1 MASSTVEISSAP
13 VRWVAS
19 LFDALK
25 SKPSRRQRPSIAD
38 RIARVSRIRVTPF
51 KTVGYQGDTMTFSA
65 LPSDSSDLTVQGA
78 RLEWES
84 SDTSKL
90 KIDNTGEATLLR
102 PGMVR
107 VICRAGSSQ
116 GVAFVLIRPGARP
129 PQTDQEWDADQSSFS
144 VTGQSSDSGQSSVAS
159 GQLSDQSAEDGE
171 VQSAG
176 LIASFMDHLSPTAFA
191 QNCNQD
197 FGGDSSDFGYDQLWT
212 QPRNYTGNP
221 RNRAIE
227 GFPLGSILP
236 EGSNFNAAFPLY
248 SLGGRGLGAS
258 LTLFYNSRVWAVH
271 GSAITFNPTQGWP
284 FAGFSLG
291 FGRIFTYGS
300 GSSTKYV
307 LIDPDGTRRYLG
319 TGSDTTT
326 STYTTNDGSH
336 ITFVG
341 SKTSGGSLY
350 FNDGTKVTIT
360 VTNNRLLPT
369 KIRDAN
375 GNYISI
381 GYKTYN
387 SSTFPWRQALDY
399 VTDTLGRA
407 LQFNYDSCAN
417 LSSITVPAFGSG
429 TTDIVK
435 FDYQSI
441 SISNSFSGLTV
452 ENRPTLPVPA
462 LRHIFF
468 DATDSG
474 YKFDYSVYG
483 MIYNLSMRKDMSID
497 VNGVISDGTE
507 RAAISFNYPVSASSL
522 TDAPAFTQR
531 TETATNSP
539 TASYSYSTTTDTV
552 AQTKTMTITQPDSS
566 QVLLTRS
573 TDGTSVANT
582 LMIQSEVK
590 NSTGGSMAKSTFTY
604 ANDPAG
610 YPQIQSVTSYD
621 DAGTPT
627 KVDFDYDSYGN
638 VTNSRQYGY
647 QISGQWQVRRRSR
660 SVFKTDSA
668 YINAYLR
675 SLVIESDVYD
685 AQQNTNDADDVMIAK
700 TTITYDDYQ
709 AMGGMET
716 YSGQQMPPGHDSS
729 FDQNYTT
736 RGNMTGTTEY
746 KDIATSQTIAHLRK
760 LDIFGN
766 VVKEQLDCCTEREY
780 MRDGGNCFNSPYE
793 VRSGTSG
800 MQLASTM
807 EDDMNTGLVTS
818 QTDPRGETTTITY
831 DSALRTDVMTSPTG
845 ATQDASYN
853 DSALTSTQT
862 TNWTEGLT
870 NKSATTSYSYDGWG
884 RVKSVVGPNNGQV
897 NTTYDSM
904 GRVWKQTNPFQSG
917 QTPGAETVSTFDALG
932 RTTVGTLPDSQTVQT
947 SYSGNTVTVT
957 DQVNRKMKREVDG
970 LGRLV
975 KVYEQTASG
984 GTPTQ
989 EASYTYD
996 LMDRLVEVNQGSQLR
1011 KYKYDSMGRLLFEK
1025 IPEQAAT
1032 INDGTGTYWT
1042 CKYTYTDYNA
1052 VATRTDARGVI
1063 TSYTYDDLRRMTGVS
1078 YNVTG
1083 ATGVASTPTVTY
1095 SYDTGSSSTTKG
1107 LLLSVNVSGQ
1117 SSESYSYNTDNR
1129 LSSLTRTIGT
1139 RNYATSYQYT
1149 TAGQLTQLTYPST
1162 RAVNI
1167 NHDSIGRL
1175 SSIVNN
1181 SDSANYLSGI
1191 SYNPAGQTTAWTL
1204 GSNIAESFGYS
1215 STRLQVT
1222 SQTVTQSG
1230 STRLSLSYSYAA
1242 SSGQMGGGSTAGNA
1256 GQLMS
1261 VSGSIGGQTESAAY
1275 TYDNVGRL
1283 VTSNQTSNSVSAQ
1296 RRFVYDRWGNR
1307 SEMWNAT
1314 SGGSQIQSVSLE
1326 QSGGV
1331 PTNRITSVTQGSTLN
1346 YSYDS
1351 AGNVTSDGVHSYT
1364 YDAEN
1369 RVVSVDSGSTASYSY
1384 DHQNRRV
1391 KKTVGSTTTHY
1402 VWQDEQ
1408 VIAEH
1413 NGSTGAMLNE
1423 YIYAKGRMIARE
1435 GGSGRVFFLYD
1446 RLSARAT
1453 ITDGQGNIQGRQSH
1467 LPFGEELN
1475 ATGTTD
1481 KHRFTSY
1488 ERDSETGT
1496 DYAVNRQYAQGVGKF
1511 MRVDPILDEGFKARR
1526 SIGCAEG
1533 GTIKGYLTNPQ
1544 SFHRFSYVLSNPIN
1558 KTDPLGLEDYWECL
1572 ARESDDCLDAQ
1583 LADIDEIF
1591 YTFLIDV
1598 IVCAIACLS
1607 GAIPACIACIAGA
1620 VARSTNSEFVLKYRR
1635 MMQRY
1640 NKCMNKRYRTCN
1652 GRPGDPDP
1660 YSPFR
1665 DLSPD
1670 DEGGLPHWEGDWGI
1684 GSTCNTFNWVANAQ
1698 CQGVM
1703 RIDPLA
1709 WTMEAAGIGQ

>member
-1 MASSTVEISSAP
+1 MPITPPPSVSKSYRVFFISLRRKFLCTVLILSLLALPGNHFADAFSAMASSTVEISSAP

-144 VTGQSSDSGQSSVAS
+144 VSGQGPGVGGQGPGVGGQGSEHLAAGDHQESMSSGQSAADTQ
-159 GQLSDQSAEDGE
+159 G
-171 VQSAG
+171 QSAG
-176 LIASFMDHLSPTAFA
+176 LVESLVDKLSDKLSPTAFA
-191 QNCNQD
+191 QSCNQG

-258 LTLFYNSRVWAVH
+258 LTLFYNSRVWTVH

-307 LIDPDGTRRYLG
+307 LIDPDGTRHYLG

-326 STYTTNDGSH
+326 STYTTSDGSH

-341 SKTSGGSLY
+341 SKASGGSLY

-552 AQTKTMTITQPDSS
+552 AQTKTMTITRPDSS

-627 KVDFDYDSYGN
+627 KVDFDYYGGPKNQDKKTEKFSY
-638 VTNSRQYGY
+638 
-647 QISGQWQVRRRSR
+647 
-660 SVFKTDSA
+660 
-668 YINAYLR
+668 
-675 SLVIESDVYD
+675 SLVS
-685 AQQNTNDADDVMIAK
+685 
-700 TTITYDDYQ
+700 
-709 AMGGMET
+709 
-716 YSGQQMPPGHDSS
+716 
-729 FDQNYTT
+729 
-736 RGNMTGTTEY
+736 
-746 KDIATSQTIAHLRK
+746 
-760 LDIFGN
+760 
-766 VVKEQLDCCTEREY
+766 
-780 MRDGGNCFNSPYE
+780 
-793 VRSGTSG
+793 
-800 MQLASTM
+800 
-807 EDDMNTGLVTS
+807 
-818 QTDPRGETTTITY
+818 
-831 DSALRTDVMTSPTG
+831 
-845 ATQDASYN
+845 
-853 DSALTSTQT
+853 
-862 TNWTEGLT
+862 
-870 NKSATTSYSYDGWG
+870 
-884 RVKSVVGPNNGQV
+884 
-897 NTTYDSM
+897 
-904 GRVWKQTNPFQSG
+904 
-917 QTPGAETVSTFDALG
+917 
-932 RTTVGTLPDSQTVQT
+932 
-947 SYSGNTVTVT
+947 
-957 DQVNRKMKREVDG
+957 
-970 LGRLV
+970 
-975 KVYEQTASG
+975 
-984 GTPTQ
+984 
-989 EASYTYD
+989 
-996 LMDRLVEVNQGSQLR
+996 
-1011 KYKYDSMGRLLFEK
+1011 
-1025 IPEQAAT
+1025 
-1032 INDGTGTYWT
+1032 
-1042 CKYTYTDYNA
+1042 
-1052 VATRTDARGVI
+1052 
-1063 TSYTYDDLRRMTGVS
+1063 
-1078 YNVTG
+1078 
-1083 ATGVASTPTVTY
+1083 
-1095 SYDTGSSSTTKG
+1095 
-1107 LLLSVNVSGQ
+1107 
-1117 SSESYSYNTDNR
+1117 
-1129 LSSLTRTIGT
+1129 
-1139 RNYATSYQYT
+1139 
-1149 TAGQLTQLTYPST
+1149 
-1162 RAVNI
+1162 
-1167 NHDSIGRL
+1167 
-1175 SSIVNN
+1175 
-1181 SDSANYLSGI
+1181 
-1191 SYNPAGQTTAWTL
+1191 
-1204 GSNIAESFGYS
+1204 
-1215 STRLQVT
+1215 
-1222 SQTVTQSG
+1222 
-1230 STRLSLSYSYAA
+1230 
-1242 SSGQMGGGSTAGNA
+1242 
-1256 GQLMS
+1256 
-1261 VSGSIGGQTESAAY
+1261 
-1275 TYDNVGRL
+1275 
-1283 VTSNQTSNSVSAQ
+1283 
-1296 RRFVYDRWGNR
+1296 
-1307 SEMWNAT
+1307 
-1314 SGGSQIQSVSLE
+1314 
-1326 QSGGV
+1326 
-1331 PTNRITSVTQGSTLN
+1331 
-1346 YSYDS
+1346 
-1351 AGNVTSDGVHSYT
+1351 
-1364 YDAEN
+1364 
-1369 RVVSVDSGSTASYSY
+1369 
-1384 DHQNRRV
+1384 
-1391 KKTVGSTTTHY
+1391 
-1402 VWQDEQ
+1402 
-1408 VIAEH
+1408 
-1413 NGSTGAMLNE
+1413 
-1423 YIYAKGRMIARE
+1423 
-1435 GGSGRVFFLYD
+1435 
-1446 RLSARAT
+1446 
-1453 ITDGQGNIQGRQSH
+1453 
-1467 LPFGEELN
+1467 
-1475 ATGTTD
+1475 
-1481 KHRFTSY
+1481 
-1488 ERDSETGT
+1488 
-1496 DYAVNRQYAQGVGKF
+1496 
-1511 MRVDPILDEGFKARR
+1511 
-1526 SIGCAEG
+1526 
-1533 GTIKGYLTNPQ
+1533 
-1544 SFHRFSYVLSNPIN
+1544 
-1558 KTDPLGLEDYWECL
+1558 
-1572 ARESDDCLDAQ
+1572 
-1583 LADIDEIF
+1583 
-1591 YTFLIDV
+1591 
-1598 IVCAIACLS
+1598 
-1607 GAIPACIACIAGA
+1607 
-1620 VARSTNSEFVLKYRR
+1620 
-1635 MMQRY
+1635 
-1640 NKCMNKRYRTCN
+1640 
-1652 GRPGDPDP
+1652 
-1660 YSPFR
+1660 
-1665 DLSPD
+1665 
-1670 DEGGLPHWEGDWGI
+1670 
-1684 GSTCNTFNWVANAQ
+1684 
-1698 CQGVM
+1698 
-1703 RIDPLA
+1703 
-1709 WTMEAAGIGQ
+1709 